1 MKDVFSSRSLQ
12 QLVQDESVRFADFQ
26 VLLPGAVTWLVL
38 YLVFQ
43 SFLNSAG

>member
-12 QLVQDESVRFADFQ
+12 QLVQDESVHCTDFQ
-26 VLLPGAVTWLVL
+26 ALLPGALTWLVI

-43 SFLNSAG
+43 SFLNSAL